1 MEIKVTAR
9 TGTKIK
15 LRTTISK
22 QKYSLLA
29 AASFIVVLALWQV
42 LSTSGLVSQIFLPTP
57 AAVVEVFITS
67 LQDGSL
73 ATDTW
78 ISFSRII
85 QGFLLAIVIGVPIG
99 ILVGSFAKVEAFVL
113 PLTEFFRYLPV
124 PAFVPLIMVWVGI
137 GENAKVAVILLG
149 ILFQLIPMVADNVKS
164 VPSNLINAA
173 YTLGAK
179 SSTVIFKV
187 IVPAMLPKLM
197 ESLRM
202 IMGWAWTYLVVAELV
217 AASSGLGY
225 NILKAQRFLDTP
237 SIFMGILVIGV
248 LGLITDRL
256 FGLLNKVL
264 FRWVEE

>member
-1 MEIKVTAR
+1 
-9 TGTKIK
+9 
-15 LRTTISK
+15 
-22 QKYSLLA
+22 
-29 AASFIVVLALWQV
+29 
-42 LSTSGLVSQIFLPTP
+42 
-57 AAVVEVFITS
+57 
-67 LQDGSL
+67 
-73 ATDTW
+73 
-78 ISFSRII
+78 
-85 QGFLLAIVIGVPIG
+85 
-99 ILVGSFAKVEAFVL
+99 
-113 PLTEFFRYLPV
+113 
-124 PAFVPLIMVWVGI
+124 MVWVGI

-173 YTLGAK
+173 YTLGGK

-187 IVPAMLPKLM
+187 IIPAMLPKLM

-217 AASSGLGY
+217 AANSGLGY
-225 NILKAQRFLDTP
+225 NILKAQRFLDTS
-237 SIFMGILVIGV
+237 SIFMGILVIGL

>member
-1 MEIKVTAR
+1 MEIRAVSK
-9 TGTKIK
+9 TGTKIR
-15 LRTTISK
+15 LRKMISK
-22 QKYSLLA
+22 TKYSMIA
-29 AASFIVVLALWQV
+29 AGAFILVLVLWRL
-42 LSTSGLVSQIFLPTP
+42 LSTSGMVSQIFLPAPT
-57 AAVVEVFITS
+57 AVIEAFVKS
-67 LQDGSL
+67 LMDGSL

-78 ISFSRII
+78 ISFSRIMK
-85 QGFLLAIVIGVPIG
+85 GFLLAIVIGVPLG
-99 ILVGSFAKVEAFVL
+99 VLVGSFSKIEAFVL

-137 GENAKVAVILLG
+137 GENAKVTVILLG

-173 YTLGAK
+173 YTLGGK

-187 IVPAMLPKLM
+187 IIPAMLPKLM

-217 AASSGLGY
+217 AANSGLGY
-225 NILKAQRFLDTP
+225 NILKAQRFLDTS
-237 SIFMGILVIGV
+237 SIFMGILVIGL

>member
-1 MEIKVTAR
+1 MDMKILPR
-9 TGTKIK
+9 TGSKIK
-15 LRTTISK
+15 LRKVISK
-22 QKYSLLA
+22 QSYTVIA
-29 AASFIVVLALWQV
+29 AGAFILVLALWQL
-42 LSTSGLVSQIFLPTP
+42 LSSSGLVSQIFLPAP
-57 AAVVEVFITS
+57 ALVIEAFVNG
-67 LQDGSL
+67 LKDGSL

-85 QGFLLAIVIGVPIG
+85 KGFLLATVIGVPLG
-99 ILVGSFAKVEAFVL
+99 VLVGSFSKIEAFVL

-173 YTLGAK
+173 YTLGGK
-179 SSTVIFKV
+179 SVTVIFKV
-187 IVPAMLPKLM
+187 ILPAMLPKLM

-217 AASSGLGY
+217 AANSGLGY
-225 NILKAQRFLDTP
+225 NILKAQRFLDTS
-237 SIFMGILVIGV
+237 SIFMGILVIGL
-248 LGLITDRL
+248 LGLITDRA
-256 FGLLNKVL
+256 FALLNKVL

>member
-1 MEIKVTAR
+1 MEIRAVTK
-9 TGTKIK
+9 TGTKIR
-15 LRTTISK
+15 LRKMISK
-22 QKYSLLA
+22 TKYSVIA
-29 AASFIVVLALWQV
+29 AGAFILVLVLWQL
-42 LSTSGLVSQIFLPTP
+42 LSTSGMVSQIFLPAP
-57 AAVVEVFITS
+57 AAVVEAFVKS
-67 LQDGSL
+67 LLDGSL
-73 ATDTW
+73 ASDTW
-78 ISFSRII
+78 ISFSRIMK
-85 QGFLLAIVIGVPIG
+85 GFLLAIVIGVPLG
-99 ILVGSFAKVEAFVL
+99 VLVGSFSKIEAFVL

-137 GENAKVAVILLG
+137 GENAKVTVILLG

-173 YTLGAK
+173 YTLGGK

-187 IVPAMLPKLM
+187 IIPAMLPKLM

-217 AASSGLGY
+217 AANSGLGY
-225 NILKAQRFLDTP
+225 NILKAQRFLDTS
-237 SIFMGILVIGV
+237 SIFMGISVIGL

>member
-1 MEIKVTAR
+1 MEIRAVSK
-9 TGTKIK
+9 TGTKIR
-15 LRTTISK
+15 LRKMISK
-22 QKYSLLA
+22 TKYSMIA
-29 AASFIVVLALWQV
+29 AGAFILVLVLWHL
-42 LSTSGLVSQIFLPTP
+42 LSTSGMVSQIFLPAP
-57 AAVVEVFITS
+57 AAVVEAFVKS
-67 LQDGSL
+67 LMDGSL

-78 ISFSRII
+78 ISFSRIMK
-85 QGFLLAIVIGVPIG
+85 GFLLAIVIGVPLG
-99 ILVGSFAKVEAFVL
+99 VLVGSFSKIEAFVL

-137 GENAKVAVILLG
+137 GENAKVTVILLG

-173 YTLGAK
+173 YTLGGK

-187 IVPAMLPKLM
+187 IIPAMLPKLM

-217 AASSGLGY
+217 AANSGLGY
-225 NILKAQRFLDTP
+225 NILKAQRFLDTS
-237 SIFMGILVIGV
+237 SIFMGILVIGL

>member
-1 MEIKVTAR
+1 MDMRVIPR
-9 TGTKIK
+9 TGTKIR
-15 LRTTISK
+15 LRKGISK
-22 QKYSLLA
+22 QRYSLIA
-29 AASFIVVLALWQV
+29 AAAFILVLGLWQ
-42 LSTSGLVSQIFLPTP
+42 LVSTNGMVSPIFLPTP
-57 AAVVEVFITS
+57 AAVIEAFINGVK
-67 LQDGSL
+67 DGSL
-73 ATDTW
+73 AADTW
-78 ISFSRII
+78 ISFSRIMK
-85 QGFLLAIVIGVPIG
+85 GFLLAIVIGVPLG
-99 ILVGSFAKVEAFVL
+99 VLVGSFSKIEAFVL

-173 YTLGAK
+173 YTLGGK
-179 SSTVIFKV
+179 STTVIFKV
-187 IVPAMLPKLM
+187 ILPAMLPKLM

-217 AASSGLGY
+217 AANSGLGY
-225 NILKAQRFLDTP
+225 NILKAQRFLDTS
-237 SIFMGILVIGV
+237 SIFMGILVIGI

-256 FGLLNKVL
+256 FGLLNKQL

>member
-1 MEIKVTAR
+1 MEIRAVSK
-9 TGTKIK
+9 TGTKIR
-15 LRTTISK
+15 LRKMISK
-22 QKYSLLA
+22 TKYSMIA
-29 AASFIVVLALWQV
+29 AGAFILVLVLWQL
-42 LSTSGLVSQIFLPTP
+42 LSTSGMVSQIFLPAP
-57 AAVVEVFITS
+57 AAVVEAFIKS
-67 LQDGSL
+67 LMDGSL
-73 ATDTW
+73 ASDTW
-78 ISFSRII
+78 ISFSRIMK
-85 QGFLLAIVIGVPIG
+85 GFLLAIVIGVPLG
-99 ILVGSFAKVEAFVL
+99 VLVGSFSKIEAFVL

-173 YTLGAK
+173 YTLGGK

-187 IVPAMLPKLM
+187 IIPAMLPKLM

-217 AASSGLGY
+217 AANSGLGY
-225 NILKAQRFLDTP
+225 NILKAQRFLDTS
-237 SIFMGILVIGV
+237 SIFMGILVIGL

-256 FGLLNKVL
+256 FGLCLTH
-264 FRWVEE
+264 